1 MVHLVAQV
9 DFMAHHSQYRSL
21 DSYELSL
28 VCIKPQHLAGLQALS
43 VSVGWPQRERD
54 WIANLALGKGVV
66 AIDQIGRIQG
76 SAMYFPFGE
85 DRFAIGMTI
94 AHPKLENSGLE
105 EWLISH
111 VVEKTGGGPTF
122 LNACN
127 HSITFYE
134 SVGASKAS
142 YIFQYQGYLLDLPRF
157 KVTCRPANI
166 NDLQGICNCDAD
178 AYSADRSHLLRY
190 LAGISEVRVI
200 DRGGKIVGFSM
211 RRQFGR
217 GHLIGPVMAFNDDD
231 AISLTG
237 ALMKGLKGQ
246 FIRSDTRALFGR
258 YTEFLIATGL
268 RAVSNVTTMGL
279 GSWSDFHPQLAYGL
293 SSHSTG

>member
-1 MVHLVAQV
+1 
-9 DFMAHHSQYRSL
+9 MAHYSQKRSL

-28 VCIKPQHLAGLQALS
+28 VCMKPQHLAGLQALS
-43 VSVGWPQRERD
+43 ASVGWPQRKRD
-54 WIANLALGKGVV
+54 WTANLALGSGVV
-66 AIDQIGRIQG
+66 AIDQIDRIHG
-76 SAMYFPFGE
+76 SAMYFPFGD

-105 EWLISH
+105 EWLIDH
-111 VVEKTGGGPTF
+111 VVEKTGGRPTF

-127 HSITFYE
+127 HSITSYQ

-142 YIFQYQGYLLDLPRF
+142 HVFQYQGYLVNLPDF

-166 NDLQGICNCDAD
+166 DDLQGICRCDAE
-178 AYSADRSHLLRY
+178 AYSADRGRVLRY

-211 RRQFGR
+211 RRKFGR
-217 GHLIGPVMAFNDDD
+217 GYLIGPVMAFNDDD

-237 ALMKGLKGQ
+237 SLMTGLSGQ
-246 FIRSDTRALFGR
+246 FIRSDTRTSFGR

-279 GSWSDFHPQLAYGL
+279 GSWSEFNPQLAYGL